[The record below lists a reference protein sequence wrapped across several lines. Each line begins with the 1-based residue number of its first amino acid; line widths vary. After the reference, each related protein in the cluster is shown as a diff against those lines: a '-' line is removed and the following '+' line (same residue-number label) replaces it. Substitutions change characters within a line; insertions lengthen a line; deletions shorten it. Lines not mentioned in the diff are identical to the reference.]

1 MRPLYLT
8 LDEVSAKVPPALLL
22 EALDDNADG
31 VLDEDAWA
39 QVAASACK
47 EVDGTLGQRYTVPFP
62 EPPDTPALV
71 SEAAILFACETL
83 YLRRGHGT
91 KETNP
96 FLTRAEAMRSKLDLI
111 AEGRLALTPTTT
123 KPRPSVSAITEP
135 ARTSSATG
143 ALSS

>member
-8 LDEVSAKVPPALLL
+8 LDDVSANVPAALLL

-31 VLDEDAWA
+31 QIDQPVWA
-39 QVAASACK
+39 QVAASACN
-47 EVDGTLGQRYTVPFP
+47 EVDGTLGQRYPVPFP
-62 EPPDTPALV
+62 AAPATPALV
-71 SEAAILFACETL
+71 AAAAILFASEML

-96 FLTRAEAMRSKLDLI
+96 FLTRADAMRSKLDLI
-111 AEGRLALTPTTT
+111 AEGRLALTPTTLR
-123 KPRPSVSAITEP
+123 PRPSVSAITEP
-135 ARTSSATG
+135 ARTSSAAG